1 MKLNKMSKI
10 VFYII
15 AIIWAIMTLYPLF
28 FTLISSLKTN
38 NEIYT
43 SMFSLPKEY
52 HFEYYMKALIK
63 GNIAIS
69 VRNSFFIALVSTGI
83 LSVIASS
90 ASYVMTRMHLKVN
103 GVLNMFFMFG
113 VMIPVHSTL
122 IPLVKLVSKLNGQNN
137 FGVMI
142 AIYIAFNLS
151 MSIFIIASYMKGIS
165 KEIDEAGIIDGCSP
179 LQLFTRIIFPLS
191 KPAIATAGIISF
203 LFIYNE
209 LLFSVMFL
217 TDKDKQTVSVGL
229 MSFVGQRSQEIGP
242 TYASII
248 LTIIPMVIIYLLFQE
263 KVESGMTAG
272 SVKG

>member
-1 MKLNKMSKI
+1 MSKI